1 MAQRQVSSSEPRSQG
16 LPRFPACPGA
26 CDEGPVLGT
35 VRTTEVEQT
44 RAWRESVFRVVE
56 VS

>member
-16 LPRFPACPGA
+16 LPRFPTCPGA